1 VTSAGSGVP
10 NQTGAKSSVLWNII
24 KDFQLGAVVTLGNG
38 ARSRVA
44 QNSIQ
49 YLHGGTSPFAT
60 PSSSAEAGLRAAAR
74 RNKVRLSTAMTDEG
88 YERAQEGVRRVYGG
102 TAVAGGVGPWVLSA
116 SSSPREAT
124 ASATATTSTA
134 APRPDGE
141 KFLLAGIIAGGI
153 GLATAADPVGP
164 PGQVLTS
171 ENLIAFV
178 VIAMAANDQLKV
190 SFRDNASFFA
200 FAHVCSR
207 APRTASWPITRA

>member
-38 ARSRVA
+38 ARGRVA

-102 TAVAGGVGPWVLSA
+102 TAVAGGVGPLGAIGIVFAEGGYGVANRNNIYSSA
-116 SSSPREAT
+116 E
-124 ASATATTSTA
+124 
-134 APRPDGE
+134 
-141 KFLLAGIIAGGI
+141 
-153 GLATAADPVGP
+153 
-164 PGQVLTS
+164 
-171 ENLIAFV
+171 
-178 VIAMAANDQLKV
+178 
-190 SFRDNASFFA
+190 
-200 FAHVCSR
+200 
-207 APRTASWPITRA
+207 TRR